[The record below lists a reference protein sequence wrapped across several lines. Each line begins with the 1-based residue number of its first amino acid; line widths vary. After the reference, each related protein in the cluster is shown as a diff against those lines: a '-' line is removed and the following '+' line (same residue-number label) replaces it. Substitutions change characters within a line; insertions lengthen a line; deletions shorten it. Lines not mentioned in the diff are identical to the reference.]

1 MLISEFTNRDDVLAS
16 VIKELNGVGIK
27 IRSEK
32 QKQSNV
38 REIKF
43 CRLNSLKNFV
53 IFLEKASQ

>member
-1 MLISEFTNRDDVLAS
+1 MLISEFNNRDEVLAS

-38 REIKF
+38 R
-43 CRLNSLKNFV
+43 
-53 IFLEKASQ
+53 